1 MTVQINT
8 WLTDMDGVLVHEQR
22 ALPGAADFIKT
33 LRDNDRNFLVLT
45 NNPMYTPRDLSARL
59 KLSGIEIP
67 EENIWTSALATAQ
80 FV

>member
-1 MTVQINT
+1 
-8 WLTDMDGVLVHEQR
+8 MDGVLVHEQH

-80 FV
+80 FVSQTIPHGSA